1 MKKYTHFLRILFPS
15 FALLFFANTHV
26 HADPL
31 RRLPPMDHFPTIS
44 REGSAL
50 FTYSNLSGLRDDQI
64 FVQVIGVNPNTGNQ
78 CFIQYDR
85 KGSPRYIDVKEK
97 IDSQRYAYSLTNF
110 PNPEEKN
117 ERK

>member
-1 MKKYTHFLRILFPS
+1 MKKYTHFLQILFPS
-15 FALLFFANTHV
+15 IALLFFENTSV

-50 FTYSNLSGLRDDQI
+50 FTYSNQSGLRDDQI
-64 FVQVIGVNPNTGNQ
+64 FIQVIGVNPNTGNQ

-85 KGSPRYIDVKEK
+85 KGSHRYIDV
-97 IDSQRYAYSLTNF
+97 IQGVDSQKYAYSLTNF
-110 PNPEEKN
+110 PHSDE
-117 ERK
+117 